1 MIVGPLPAVD
11 RSCRAASKWPAWCFK
26 TDDSHRGSQMG
37 PAAAAS
43 SEPPSRRSVRAY
55 NGAADLA
62 RVERE
67 TTSTWWLGD
76 EAWLNVMTA
85 TIGDSVQSIP
95 GEQTHFEL
103 PNENGELVSF
113 HGTLIASE
121 SSREPYGERSKF
133 WRDVALYRRAD
144 GKYVVHSVGR
154 TAVPG
159 KTDRHSVYIAADA
172 RDVYAHLV
180 PRGQR
185 PRFLIEDVLQ
195 SAGQRDPVLA
205 RAVGDQLDIED
216 LASLP
221 GDGDVVELPRAGD
234 RWLRFRG
241 VRLAQTTS
249 WDEGKPSWTEIEIY
263 RTGGGRYVVFKAQR
277 VAAGNE
283 LKDEHVWVVQN
294 GREALTALIRPGV
307 NWIEAAA
314 LDAIDEASSKD
325 RDFSIHVGDL
335 LKDNRFREL
344 LPEMPRLSP
353 AQRNVLRVLDAG
365 ARLVTET
372 TDAKSRVVRWAGKVP
387 PDTSLPMW
395 PLFLKLSRQRL
406 VRTVPRVG
414 AAASAT
420 TEWEIST
427 FGRRTLN
434 ARASR
439 SDVT

>member
-1 MIVGPLPAVD
+1 VA
-11 RSCRAASKWPAWCFK
+11 R
-26 TDDSHRGSQMG
+26 
-37 PAAAAS
+37 
-43 SEPPSRRSVRAY
+43 PPSR
-55 NGAADLA
+55 
-62 RVERE
+62 VERKGSIVDQFAVG
-67 TTSTWWLGD
+67 STAWPLEPVLHAEWLSSRLLIRTAPSGSISALSD
-76 EAWLNVMTA
+76 LLTAKRGIVLGLPYVMA
-85 TIGDSVQSIP
+85 VTIGDGVTQIP
-95 GEQTHFEL
+95 EKTATMTQLPDGHGGIIAFE
-103 PNENGELVSF
+103 GEL
-113 HGTLIASE
+113 LASE
-121 SSREPYGERSKF
+121 SSREPYGDRSKF
-133 WRDVALYRRAD
+133 WREIAIYRRTGGA
-144 GKYVVHSVGR
+144 YVVHSVGR
-154 TAVPG
+154 TSVPG
-159 KTDRHSVYIAADA
+159 KIDRHSVFVATSAAA
-172 RDVYAHLV
+172 VYEHLV
-180 PRGQR
+180 PAGQR
-185 PRFLIEDVLQ
+185 PRFLIADVLQ
-195 SAGQRDPVLA
+195 RAGALDPALA
-205 RAVGDQLDIED
+205 IGVGDQLEVEELDGP
-216 LASLP
+216 P
-221 GDGDVVELPRAGD
+221 GTGDVVDLPRAND
-234 RWLRFRG
+234 RWLRFIG
-241 VRLAQTTS
+241 TRLAHATS

-325 RDFSIHVGDL
+325 RDFSLHVGNL

-344 LPEMPRLSP
+344 LPEMPWLSS

-387 PDTSLPMW
+387 LDTSLPMW